1 MAEGL
6 ALRARFAHSD
16 NRKDGE
22 PLPSR
27 VATAA
32 ASPGLQASD
41 MFSSVRPALG
51 AVDEWIRRQ
60 LGHESALVGELGT
73 HLLGGGKRLRPA
85 LVLLSGMAV
94 GADAERLVPVA
105 AACEIIH
112 MATLVH
118 DDLIDESDR
127 RRGIPTVHVK
137 WGVPMSVLIGD
148 HLFAKGFSTLAA
160 FGDPTVVRLMSEVV
174 SRTCAGEI
182 EEIQSQ
188 WDLDA
193 TSEGYFRRVYAKTGF
208 FIAECCR
215 MGAVVAGAAPEVEEA
230 LATYG
235 REVGDCF
242 QVVDD
247 LLDLTASETVLG
259 KPTGSDLRSGVF
271 TLPVLRAMGGEHGPA
286 IRRILA
292 DRPVGDAGVAAVVEL
307 LRGSGVLEEAAAHAV
322 GMARR
327 GQAALAVLPE
337 SPQRQALLALADE
350 LTHRVS

>member
-1 MAEGL
+1 M
-6 ALRARFAHSD
+6 
-16 NRKDGE
+16 
-22 PLPSR
+22 PSR

-32 ASPGLQASD
+32 VSAGRQVSD
-41 MFSSVRPALG
+41 MFGSVRSALG
-51 AVDEWIRRQ
+51 AVDEWIARQ
-60 LGHESALVGELGT
+60 LGHESTLVGELGT

-85 LVLLSGMAV
+85 LVLLSGMVA
-94 GADAERLVPVA
+94 GAEAERLVPVA

-127 RRGIPTVHVK
+127 RRGLPTVHVK

-160 FGDPTVVRLMSEVV
+160 FGDPTIVRLMSEVV

-182 EEIQSQ
+182 EEIQAQ

-193 TSEGYFRRVYAKTGF
+193 SAEAYFRRVHAKTGF

-215 MGAVVAGAAPEVEEA
+215 MGAVIARAAPEAEEA

-247 LLDLTASETVLG
+247 LLDLTASEMVLG
-259 KPTGSDLRSGVF
+259 KPTGSDLRAGVF
-271 TLPVLRAMGGEHGPA
+271 TLPVLRAMSGAHGSE
-286 IRRILA
+286 IRRILSG
-292 DRPVGDAGVAAVVEL
+292 RPLSDAAVAAVVGL
-307 LRGSGVLEEAAAHAV
+307 LRDSGALEEAAAHAV
-322 GMARR
+322 SMARR
-327 GQAALAVLPE
+327 AQGALRVLPD
-337 SPQRQALLALADE
+337 SPQRQALFGLADE